1 MKAAAEHLTPVIL
14 ELGGKNP
21 VWIDDTADMYKT
33 ARRYKNYLFIIIN
46 LFTKT

>member
-33 ARRYKNYLFIIIN
+33 ARRYTEISIFYFLHIN
-46 LFTKT
+46 

>member
-33 ARRYKNYLFIIIN
+33 ARRY
-46 LFTKT
+46 TKISIYYY